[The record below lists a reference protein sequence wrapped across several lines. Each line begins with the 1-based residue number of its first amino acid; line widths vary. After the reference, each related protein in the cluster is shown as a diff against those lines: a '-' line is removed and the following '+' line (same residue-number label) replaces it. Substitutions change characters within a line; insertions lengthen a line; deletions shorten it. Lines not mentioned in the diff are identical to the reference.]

1 MVAEL
6 ELRLITGVP
15 PVTVRI
21 AVCVAVPQDPVV
33 VTVTV
38 WLPTLSEPVGT
49 VMLGLLPLNGEPSRV
64 HAYENGPVPDAVV
77 EK

>member
-15 PVTVRI
+15 ADTVRI

-33 VTVTV
+33 DTVTV
-38 WLPTLSEPVGT
+38 WLPTESEPVGT
-49 VMLGLLPLNGEPSRV
+49 VMLGLFPLNGEPSRV
-64 HAYENGPVPDAVV
+64 HA
-77 EK
+77 